1 MRLVSIERGD
11 GIVQTPL
18 RVLVWMGRKRIVD
31 AWRPA
36 FFFEACQDQLLVRR
50 QLLELFHYYIAKE
63 ECAGER
69 SSRLSL
75 KFLAAVG

>member
-1 MRLVSIERGD
+1 MLLVPVERGD

-50 QLLELFHYYIAKE
+50 RHFELFNEEALQAKLL
-63 ECAGER
+63 A
-69 SSRLSL
+69 
-75 KFLAAVG
+75 FLIPLGNLWKAR